1 MRAAA
6 NSTPTTPGRS
16 RWVWIAVGIVVL
28 AVVGVIAY
36 MALYNGNGGYGGEGG
51 TGGGGYFILAFSGDQ
66 ARRLRNRVL
75 SRR

>member
-1 MRAAA
+1 MRAAT

-36 MALYNGNGGYGGEGG
+36 MALYNVSGGGGG